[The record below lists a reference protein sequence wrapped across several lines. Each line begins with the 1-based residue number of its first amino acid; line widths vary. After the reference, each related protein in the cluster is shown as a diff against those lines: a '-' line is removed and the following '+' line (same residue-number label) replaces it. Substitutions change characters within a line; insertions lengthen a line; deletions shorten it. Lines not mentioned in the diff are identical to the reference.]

1 LSSLRRLLT
10 PLGPCG
16 GLLLALLLLEQA
28 LTGLYLALLLP
39 QHLLLHLLLHWLQQ
53 LLLIGLRLNRLGPG
67 LRGCS
72 AVLLRAEGGLIALS
86 RRVDA
91 ILRPALYPLG
101 HLAGSP
107 LTDIALEPGLLPV
120 NFTHRSPVFELGLP
134 QAVIGPKLAAAVLF
148 TLGPSR
154 LLRRPRLRQTLALA
168 ALLLGSQSG
177 SDRRDSRN
185 SRTRRPFLS
194 CGLPPGQARQQEQT
208 QRAQCVAHVSPVSTI
223 RRSSAMNCAD
233 CISCSLD
240 AVRGTSWAKGPSV

>member
-1 LSSLRRLLT
+1 MRSLRRLLT
-10 PLGPCG
+10 PLGPCN

-39 QHLLLHLLLHWLQQ
+39 LHLLLNLLLHWLQH

-72 AVLLRAEGGLIALS
+72 AVLLRAEGGLIALY
-86 RRVDA
+86 RRFGA

-101 HLAGSP
+101 HLAGST

-134 QAVIGPKLAAAVLF
+134 QAVIGPKLTAAVLF

-168 ALLLGSQSG
+168 ALLLGSQGAINSG
-177 SDRRDSRN
+177 N
-185 SRTRRPFLS
+185 RRPFLS

-240 AVRGTSWAKGPSV
+240 AVRGNSWAKGPSV

>member
-10 PLGPCG
+10 PLGPCN

-28 LTGLYLALLLP
+28 LSGLYLALLLS
-39 QHLLLHLLLHWLQQ
+39 LHLLLNLLLH
-53 LLLIGLRLNRLGPG
+53 LLLIGLRLNRLRPG

-72 AVLLRAEGGLIALS
+72 AVLLRAEGGLIALY
-86 RRVDA
+86 RRFGA

-101 HLAGSP
+101 HLAGST

-134 QAVIGPKLAAAVLF
+134 QAVIGPKLTAAVLF
-148 TLGPSR
+148 TLDPSR

-168 ALLLGSQSG
+168 ALLLGSQG
-177 SDRRDSRN
+177 AINSRN
-185 SRTRRPFLS
+185 RRSFLS

-240 AVRGTSWAKGPSV
+240 AVRGNSWAKGPSV

>member
-1 LSSLRRLLT
+1 LRSLRRLLT
-10 PLGPCG
+10 PLGPCN

-39 QHLLLHLLLHWLQQ
+39 LHLLLNLLLHWLQQ

-72 AVLLRAEGGLIALS
+72 AVLLRAEGWLIALS

-101 HLAGSP
+101 HLAGST

-134 QAVIGPKLAAAVLF
+134 QAVIGPKPAAAVLF
-148 TLGPSR
+148 TLDPSR
-154 LLRRPRLRQTLALA
+154 LLRRPRLRKTLALA
-168 ALLLGSQSG
+168 ALLLGSQG
-177 SDRRDSRN
+177 AIN

-240 AVRGTSWAKGPSV
+240 AVRGNSWAKGPSV